1 MKSLVVLWQRVAD
14 ESATRCHTR
23 TSRDL
28 KTVATRTK
36 MEGVSFL
43 TITLPNFG
51 KDFERS
57 LDRGVVADDVFLG
70 FTRHAGLPRFL
81 GGFLQRIF
89 DRGDGTLLPNP
100 CVDSIIAVRQLTLM
114 FGKIALPCSDA
125 RVKRAIRGY
134 VECEQ
139 EVEAG
144 DRTRSAV
151 DIAAF
156 RRVSNLL
163 FVDAFTYMDR
173 EIHAGRVVPKHG
185 PGATADRRRGNA
197 KFRQDTWPSRLE
209 KAGFYSSDFLL
220 PTYSYYD
227 ALERVRLLEPEAE
240 VPVRVITVPKTLK
253 TPRIIGIEPTA
264 MQYAQQAILPVM
276 LEGLRRKPL
285 ASFLGFDDQTPNQR
299 MAREGSLTGGLA
311 TLDLSEASDRV
322 SNQLVMEMMRN
333 HPHLLHAVQ
342 ATRSTKADVPG
353 HGVMPLSK
361 FASMGSALCFP
372 VEAMVFLTTVFLGI
386 EQALRVPLDRQT
398 INTFAGRVRIYG
410 DDILVPTDCV
420 ESVVD
425 MLGNFGFRVNVAK
438 SFWNGKFR
446 ESCGKEYYDGEDVS
460 VVRVRQV
467 PPTQRRH
474 ASRVVSHVSLRN
486 QLYNAGYWGV
496 CAELDKEIRGML
508 KHFPVVSE
516 SSPVQGRV
524 SFLGYETQK
533 LHDKLH
539 SPLVKGYVVSA
550 NIPSDPLDDVGALL
564 KCLLRFAR
572 DEDQQTEASV
582 LLDLATGGVLG
593 SLPAVDADHLERAGR
608 PQLVDIKLR
617 WSSPY

>member
-36 MEGVSFL
+36 MEGDSFL
-43 TITLPNFG
+43 TITLPQFG
-51 KDFERS
+51 KDFEKS
-57 LDRGVVADDVFLG
+57 LDRGVVADDVFMG
-70 FTRHAGLPRFL
+70 FSRHAGLPRFL

-100 CVDSIIAVRQLTLM
+100 CMDSIIAVRQLTLM
-114 FGKIALPCSDA
+114 FGKILLPCSDA
-125 RVKRAIRGY
+125 RRRRAIRGY

-139 EVEAG
+139 EIKAG
-144 DRTRSAV
+144 DLARSAV
-151 DIAAF
+151 DIAGF
-156 RRVSNLL
+156 RRVANLL
-163 FVDAFTYMDR
+163 FVDAFTDMDR
-173 EIHAGRVVPKHG
+173 KIYAGMAVPKHG

-197 KFRQDTWPSRLE
+197 KYRQNTWPSRLE
-209 KAGFYSSDFLL
+209 KSGFYSSDYLL

-227 ALERVRLLEPEAE
+227 ELARVDLLEPEAE
-240 VPVRVITVPKTLK
+240 VPVKVTTVPKTLK

-264 MQYAQQAILPVM
+264 MQYAQQAILPIM
-276 LEGLRRKPL
+276 LEGLQREPL
-285 ASFLGFDDQTPNQR
+285 RSFLGFTDQEPNQL
-299 MAREGSLTGGLA
+299 MAMEGSLLGNLA

-322 SNQLVMEMMRN
+322 SNQLVMELMRN
-333 HPHLLHAVQ
+333 HPHLLSAVQ
-342 ATRSTKADVPG
+342 ASRSTKADVPD
-353 HGVMPLSK
+353 HGVQHLTK

-372 VEAMVFLTTVFLGI
+372 VEAMVFLTVVFLGI
-386 EQALRVPLDRQT
+386 EQALRVPLDRST
-398 INTFAGRVRIYG
+398 IRNFVGRVRIYG
-410 DDILVPTDCV
+410 DDIIVPVDCV

-425 MLGNFGFRVNVAK
+425 MLGNYGFRVNVSK
-438 SFWNGKFR
+438 SFWSGKFR
-446 ESCGKEYYDGEDVS
+446 ESCGKEYYGGEDVS
-460 VVRVRQV
+460 IVRVRQV

-474 ASRVVSHVSLRN
+474 ASRVISYVSLRN
-486 QLYNAGYWGV
+486 QLYMAGYWKT
-496 CAELDKEIRGML
+496 CRWLDEEIRAVL
-508 KHFPVVSE
+508 KHFPVVSP
-516 SSPVQGRV
+516 SSPVLGRV
-524 SFLGYETQK
+524 SCLGYETHK

-539 SPLVKGYVVSA
+539 SPLVKGWVVSA

-572 DEDQQTEASV
+572 DEDQQTETSV
-582 LLDLATGGVLG
+582 LLDLATGGVIG

-617 WSSPY
+617 WSSPF